1 MSKPQKKRHWY
12 YTCRGFALY
21 LHKDPRLLAAILCE
35 KVCSGILPF
44 IGIYFSARIINELL
58 LVYDGTKQA
67 HTSLVPLIILSLA
80 VTAGTMLTAS
90 VIRRWKNY
98 EYTGSW
104 FKTNAFYME
113 KWLKTDF
120 QNRESTGLNELYT
133 KIQQNNQWGAWGLNH
148 LLWLYENACGH
159 IVALIASIGLTLT
172 LFTAQVQTEALLFLN
187 SPVFIAVL
195 AAVLIALP
203 MLSARLGIKSD
214 SYWTKADE
222 QARHGNRVFGFV
234 MNLIFSKQRAMDVRL
249 YEQYAFAET
258 VASLNTT
265 FTTKGILAAYA
276 RKQMGFYGALSQ
288 CAESALMIF
297 IYIFVGLK
305 AFGGAFPAGQVM
317 QYIASITALS
327 SALAGIFE
335 LIGKAKINA
344 SFLQDTFD
352 FLDTPD
358 TMQKGK
364 RPLVLRPDGHNII
377 EFKNVSFTYPGSE
390 TPALQNLTF
399 TLSPNERLAIVGKN
413 GSGKTTF
420 IKLLCRLYDP
430 DEGEIFFNGVNI
442 TEYDYRSYLAAFSVV
457 FQDFKLLAFSL
468 AQNIAAGEHYD
479 KARVKEVLAQT
490 DFNLNPDTFTA
501 GENTYLYKDFE
512 KTGVTVSGG
521 EAQKIA
527 IARALYKNAP
537 YIILDEPTAALDPL
551 TEQEIYAH
559 FNGMVK
565 NRTAVYISHRLSS
578 CRFCSTI
585 LVFDQGRIV
594 QQGTHETLV
603 TDSDGLYHKLWNAQA
618 QYYTEKKTE
627 SE

>member
-1 MSKPQKKRHWY
+1 MSKDEKKRHWH
-12 YTCRGFALY
+12 YTYRGFALY
-21 LHKDPRLLAAILCE
+21 LHKDPRFFAAIFCE

-58 LVYDGTKQA
+58 LVYDGTKEA
-67 HTSLVPLIILSLA
+67 HTTLVPLIVLSLA
-80 VTAGTMLTAS
+80 VTAAAMLTAS

-120 QNRESTGLNELYT
+120 QNREHTGLNELYT

-148 LLWLYENACGH
+148 LLWLYESVCGH
-159 IVALIASIGLTLT
+159 TVALIASIGLTLT
-172 LFTAQVQTEALLFLN
+172 LFTAKVQTEALLFLN
-187 SPVFIAVL
+187 NPAFIAAL

-203 MLSARLGIKSD
+203 ILSARLGTKSD

-222 QARHGNRVFGFV
+222 QARHGNRIFGFTSD
-234 MNLIFSKQRAMDVRL
+234 LIFSKQRAMDVRL
-249 YEQYAFAET
+249 YEQYTFAET

-276 RKQMGFYGALSQ
+276 RKEMGLYRALSQ
-288 CAESALMIF
+288 CTESSLMIF
-297 IYIFVGLK
+297 IYLFVGLK

-335 LIGKAKINA
+335 TIGKAKINA
-344 SFLQDTFD
+344 AFLQDTFT

-364 RPLVLRPDGHNII
+364 RPLVLRSDGRNVIA
-377 EFKNVSFTYPGSE
+377 FKNVSFTYPGSE
-390 TPALQNLTF
+390 TPALQNVSF
-399 TLSPNERLAIVGKN
+399 TLAPDERLAIVGKN
-413 GSGKTTF
+413 GSGKSTF

-430 DEGEIFFNGVNI
+430 DEGEILFNGVNI
-442 TEYDYRSYLAAFSVV
+442 KEYDYLSYLAAFSVV

-468 AQNIAAGEHYD
+468 AQNIAAAETYD
-479 KARVKEVLAQT
+479 KARVLETLAQT
-490 DFNLNPDTFTA
+490 DFSLNPDTFTD
-501 GENTYLYKDFE
+501 GEKTYLYKDFE

-527 IARALYKNAP
+527 IARSLYKDTP

-565 NRTAVYISHRLSS
+565 NRTAVFISHRLSS

-585 LVFDQGRIV
+585 LVFDQGRIA
-594 QQGTHETLV
+594 QQGTHDTLV
-603 TDSDGLYHKLWNAQA
+603 TDSAGLYHKLWNAQA
-618 QYYTEKKTE
+618 QYYAKPQKF
-627 SE
+627 